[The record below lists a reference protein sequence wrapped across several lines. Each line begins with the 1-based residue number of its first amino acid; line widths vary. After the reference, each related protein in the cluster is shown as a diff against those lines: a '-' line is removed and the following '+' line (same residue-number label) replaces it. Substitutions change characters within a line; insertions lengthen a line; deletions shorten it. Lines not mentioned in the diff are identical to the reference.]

1 MLVPE
6 LPHQVDAKVLLSAD
20 HFTWHR
26 VIISCHCVCLQAN
39 LPPTGTILLQFGHL
53 TVLSVCC

>member
-6 LPHQVDAKVLLSAD
+6 LPHQVDAKVLLSAAKVLLSAD

-39 LPPTGTILLQFGHL
+39 LPPTILLQFGHL
-53 TVLSVCC
+53 TV